1 MVYRPYFARWRR
13 LDFNLCTINFDL
25 FSLFFFFL
33 LCSHVL
39 HLLQFIILKGFRKRK
54 YAHHLP
60 LNEKSKYAA
69 KLSSYLL
76 LQTHLLQVTNNIKT
90 DMLMITKVIHPRT
103 LDSLLF
109 VKSPR
114 IFLSLAIAMM
124 VKSIGT
130 ATMPLITAV

>member
-39 HLLQFIILKGFRKRK
+39 
-54 YAHHLP
+54 HLP